1 MRIKINHLN
10 KQLNEN
16 NADFIVQQL
25 KKEYEQLHDLVNKKL
40 EDVSRKSDDLI
51 TKKVNNN
58 YE

>member
-10 KQLNEN
+10 TQLNES

-25 KKEYEQLHDLVNKKL
+25 KKEHEHDLVNKKL
-40 EDVSRKSDDLI
+40 EHVSKKSDDLI

>member
-10 KQLNEN
+10 KQLNES

-40 EDVSRKSDDLI
+40 EHVSRKSDDFI

>member
-10 KQLNEN
+10 KQLNES
-16 NADFIVQQL
+16 NADFIVQPL
-25 KKEYEQLHDLVNKKL
+25 KKEYEQLHDPVNKKL
-40 EDVSRKSDDLI
+40 EHVSRKSDDLI